1 MTREVAEINI
11 LEWANNKGLLDPSN
25 LKTQMLKLVAEV
37 GELADDVI
45 KEDRKKIIDELG
57 DCEVVLTIM
66 KEQLGVHEN
75 LPIVQAWEKIKNRTG
90 KTVNGTF
97 IKD

>member
-1 MTREVAEINI
+1 MKREVAEINI

-37 GELADDVI
+37 GELSDEVI
-45 KEDRKKIIDELG
+45 KDNHQAIIDELG

-66 KEQLGVHEN
+66 KEQLGVHED
-75 LPIVQAWEKIKNRTG
+75 LPIAQAWVKIMNRTG

>member
-1 MTREVAEINI
+1 MKREVAEINI

-37 GELADDVI
+37 GELSDEVI
-45 KEDRKKIIDELG
+45 KGDRVKILDELG
-57 DCEVVLTIM
+57 DCEVVLTII
-66 KEQLGVHEN
+66 KEQLNV
-75 LPIVQAWEKIKNRTG
+75 LPDYPLEMAWNKIKDRKG
-90 KTVNGTF
+90 ATVNGTF